1 MLNLASIMRLRPA
14 PSCFAGFTNIP
25 YLLNCL
31 INGILP
37 STALESGDQR
47 PSHLSFLSF
56 FAENYHNHKSP
67 DRGSRPVTNGAIIRS
82 SITNKTFSVETN
94 ELIDYI

>member
-1 MLNLASIMRLRPA
+1 MHRKVIHAFFIAIFAGPQFVEIEKFWYHIMFNLASIVPPSSS
-14 PSCFAGFTNIP
+14 PSCYAGLTNIP

-56 FAENYHNHKSP
+56 FAEDYYHHRSP
-67 DRGSRPVTNGAIIRS
+67 N
-82 SITNKTFSVETN
+82 
-94 ELIDYI
+94 

>member
-1 MLNLASIMRLRPA
+1 MLFFIAIFAGPRFVEIEKFWYHIMFNLASIVPPSSS
-14 PSCFAGFTNIP
+14 PSCFAGLTNIP

-56 FAENYHNHKSP
+56 FAEDYYHHRSP
-67 DRGSRPVTNGAIIRS
+67 N
-82 SITNKTFSVETN
+82 
-94 ELIDYI
+94 